1 MLSTGNYYPG
11 RDGRIEQLDTLA
23 TTTAEYE
30 QTLLPGTRIVKAFNN
45 IVAHHIPNLVGSAP
59 RTALPIAGDDEPA
72 KAVVAELVHRL
83 GFDTVDA
90 GTLADSWRFE
100 PESGAY
106 TGIYAA
112 SAEGF
117 AADYL
122 ADQGAPLPAER
133 LRDVLAVSH
142 RADVANRQF

>member
-1 MLSTGNYYPG
+1 M
-11 RDGRIEQLDTLA
+11 QL
-23 TTTAEYE
+23 
-30 QTLLPGTRIVKAFNN
+30 
-45 IVAHHIPNLVGSAP
+45 
-59 RTALPIAGDDEPA
+59 
-72 KAVVAELVHRL
+72 L

-90 GTLADSWRFE
+90 GTLADSWRLE

-117 AADYL
+117 VADYL